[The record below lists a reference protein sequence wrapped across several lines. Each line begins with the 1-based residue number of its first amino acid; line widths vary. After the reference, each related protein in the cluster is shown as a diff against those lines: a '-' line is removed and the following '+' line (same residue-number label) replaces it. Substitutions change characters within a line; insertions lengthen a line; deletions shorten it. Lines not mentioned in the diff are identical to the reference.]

1 MPQSMIHMKSVNINS
16 YAKVNIGLK
25 ILNKRSD
32 GYHNI
37 STVFQE
43 IDLYDS
49 LIISKRKG
57 DLKFSS
63 NVAWLQNDQ
72 NNLCVIAYNH
82 IKKLYDIGGANI
94 ILKKNISRGS
104 GLGSGSSNAAAVMKG
119 LREIYALK
127 VADDELIKIGSKIG
141 ADVPFFINGSTQIGE
156 GIGEKLTAMN
166 SLLAVQYLI
175 VTPDISI
182 DTKWAYSQYKNKLD
196 KCSQPTKFSYLVRDK
211 SINLDTLKFFENDFE
226 SIIVPSYPKIG
237 SIKDTLRDSSARF
250 ASLSGSGSTVY
261 AIFDDEADAK
271 SVESQFSRSHITF
284 ITQPYLMD
292 T

>member
-43 IDLYDS
+43 IDLCDS

-119 LREIYALK
+119 LREIYDLK

-166 SLLAVQYLI
+166 SLLAAQYLI

-196 KCSQPTKFSYLVRDK
+196 KCSQPTKFSYLFRDK

-226 SIIVPSYPKIG
+226 SVVFPTYPEIG
-237 SIKDTLRDSSARF
+237 AIKNKLLALGARF

-261 AIFDDEADAK
+261 GIFDDNANLHKAF
-271 SVESQFSRSHITF
+271 SHFSQRHKTYIAH
-284 ITQPYLMD
+284 PV
-292 T
+292 